1 MNNKL
6 SQNFSYT
13 KLLLFTLPT
22 ICMMIFTSIYTI
34 VDGFFI
40 SNYVGKTAF
49 AAVNLI
55 WPALMIL
62 ASLGFMVGSGGSAI
76 VARLLG
82 EKKQK
87 EANQVFTMM
96 FIFTLILGI
105 ITSILGCLATPMVA
119 KLLKAS
125 EGMFDTCVLYGRIIN
140 AFNFTFMLQYFFQC
154 FFVSA
159 SKPKLGFIITVSA
172 GIVNMILDA
181 LFIAI
186 FNWGVAGAALA
197 TGIGQIL
204 GGFLPVIY
212 FSRKNDSTLQFAKTK
227 LDFNL
232 ILDACFNGSSE
243 LMSSISSSFVGILY
257 NFQLMKYSGENG
269 IAAYGVLMYT
279 QMIFQAIYLGYTVG
293 TNPIVSYNYGADN
306 HKGLNNILTKSL
318 KIIGISGICMFS
330 LCFLLSEKIAH
341 IFVGYD
347 QTLMEITTNAFKLYA
362 FSFIFSGYNIYA
374 SGFFTSLG
382 NGKVSAIIS
391 FLRSMLFQL
400 IAIYTLPVILG
411 LNGIWW
417 AVTAAEVC
425 AIIISVLF
433 ITKLNKHYHYY

>member
-318 KIIGISGICMFS
+318 KIIGISGICMFL

>member
-125 EGMFDTCVLYGRIIN
+125 EDMFDTCVLYGRIIN
-140 AFNFTFMLQYFFQC
+140 GFNFTFMLQYFFQC

-362 FSFIFSGYNIYA
+362 FSFIFSGFNIYA

>member
-212 FSRKNDSTLQFAKTK
+212 FSRKNNSTLQFAKTK

>member
-318 KIIGISGICMFS
+318 KIIGISGICMFL

-400 IAIYTLPVILG
+400 IAIYILPIILG

>member
-105 ITSILGCLATPMVA
+105 ITSILGCLATPRVA
-119 KLLKAS
+119 RLLKAS

-330 LCFLLSEKIAH
+330 LCFSLSEKIAH

-362 FSFIFSGYNIYA
+362 FSFIFSGFNIYA

>member
-105 ITSILGCLATPMVA
+105 ITSILGCLATPRVA
-119 KLLKAS
+119 RLLKAS
-125 EGMFDTCVLYGRIIN
+125 EDMFDTCVLYGRIIN

-362 FSFIFSGYNIYA
+362 FSFIFSGFNIYA

>member
-125 EGMFDTCVLYGRIIN
+125 EDMFDTCVLYGRIIN

-279 QMIFQAIYLGYTVG
+279 QMVFQAIYLGYTVG

-433 ITKLNKHYHYY
+433 ITKLNRRYHYY